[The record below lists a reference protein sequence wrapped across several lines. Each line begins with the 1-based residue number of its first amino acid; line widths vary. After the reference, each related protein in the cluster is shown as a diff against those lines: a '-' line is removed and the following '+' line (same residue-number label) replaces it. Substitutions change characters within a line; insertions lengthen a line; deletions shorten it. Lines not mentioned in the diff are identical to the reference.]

1 MLPMKSMSHTL
12 PLPGWPRVAVGLLLL
27 LPLLLGV
34 ERMPP
39 LTVDI
44 LGPEGTL
51 KGRAQV
57 YSNYVEL
64 QDAGGQSR
72 GAIGV
77 VVAQGR
83 LRLFLV
89 RGDAERSLVGWS
101 DNHRL
106 YNANNELLGYY
117 NWSAIWSV
125 VYDPK
130 LRPMG
135 RAQCIAYQGVCAAGV
150 AGFLLG
156 LY

>member
-1 MLPMKSMSHTL
+1 M
-12 PLPGWPRVAVGLLLL
+12 AVGLLLM
-27 LPLLLGV
+27 LPLLMGV
-34 ERMPP
+34 ERPP
-39 LTVDI
+39 PMTVEI
-44 LGPEGTL
+44 LGPQGAL
-51 KGRAQV
+51 KGRALV

-64 QDAGGQSR
+64 QDAAGQPR

-106 YNANNELLGYY
+106 YNAQNELLGYY

-125 VYDPK
+125 VYDAELK
-130 LRPMG
+130 PMG

-150 AGFLLG
+150 AGYLLG
-156 LY
+156 LL

>member
-1 MLPMKSMSHTL
+1 MMPTRDTHPAL
-12 PLPGWPRVAVGLLLL
+12 GWPRAAAGLLLL

-34 ERMPP
+34 ERPPP
-39 LTVDI
+39 LRVDI
-44 LGPEGTL
+44 LGPGGAL
-51 KGRAQV
+51 KGRALV
-57 YSNYVEL
+57 YANYVEL

-89 RGDAERSLVGWS
+89 RGDAERTLVGWS

-106 YNANNELLGYY
+106 YNAENKLLGYY

-125 VYDPK
+125 VYDPDLK
-130 LRPMG
+130 PMG

-156 LY
+156 LF